1 VVLRKEHNMPRI
13 VRFHQTGGPE
23 VLKIAEEPLVQPKEG
38 EVRLRVQALGLNRAE
53 AMFRSGAYL
62 ETAQLP
68 SRLGYEAAG
77 VVDAVGPGVTS
88 AKVGD
93 RVSTIPA
100 FGLSAHGVYG
110 ESAVVPA
117 FAVAPYP
124 EHFTPEQGSAV
135 WMQYITAWVGLME
148 RGHLEKGKVA
158 LITAASSSVGLAAI
172 QVAKATGAT
181 AIVTTRKPD
190 KKAKLLDAGADHV
203 VVTEQEDLPERV
215 MEISGGKGAN
225 VIFDPVSGPYV
236 ETLAQAA
243 ATGATLIIYG
253 LLDMRPT
260 PYPLFAA
267 LQKGLWMHAF
277 ALFECT
283 TQPAALER
291 AKRYVSEGLKSGAL
305 KPIIDPKVFTLDQ
318 IVDAHRYLESNQQ
331 FGKIVVR
338 V

>member
-1 VVLRKEHNMPRI
+1 MPRI
-13 VRFHQTGGPE
+13 VRFHQTGGPD
-23 VLKIAEEPLVQPKEG
+23 VLKIVEEPLVPPKEG
-38 EVRLRVQALGLNRAE
+38 EVRLRVHALGLNRAE

-62 ETAQLP
+62 EVAQLP

-77 VVDAVGPGVTS
+77 VVDAIGPGVS
-88 AKVGD
+88 SVKIGD

-135 WMQYITAWVGLME
+135 WMQYMTAWIGLLE
-148 RGHLEKGKVA
+148 RGQLQKGQTV

-172 QVAKATGAT
+172 QIAKATGAT
-181 AIVTTRKPD
+181 TIAVTRKAI
-190 KKAKLLDAGADHV
+190 KKTHLLEAGADHV
-203 VVTEQEDLPERV
+203 VVTDEEELPTQV
-215 MEISGGKGAN
+215 AAVSDGQGAN
-225 VIFDPVSGPYV
+225 LIFDSVSGPYV

-243 ATGATLIIYG
+243 AHGARLIIYG

-260 PYPLFAA
+260 PFPLFPAF
-267 LQKGLWMHAF
+267 QKSLWMHAYT
-277 ALFECT
+277 LFECT
-283 TQPAALER
+283 TNPATLER
-291 AKRYVSEGLKSGAL
+291 GKRYIYEGLKSGAL
-305 KPIIDPKVFTLDQ
+305 NPILDRKVFTLDQ
-318 IVDAHRYLESNQQ
+318 IADAHRYMESNEQ
-331 FGKIVVR
+331 FGKIVVK

>member
-1 VVLRKEHNMPRI
+1 MPRI

-23 VLKIAEEPLVQPKEG
+23 VLKIAEEPLVQPKDG

-62 ETAQLP
+62 ETPQLP

-77 VVDAVGPGVTS
+77 IVDAIGPGVS
-88 AKVGD
+88 GVKVGD

-100 FGLSAHGVYG
+100 HGLSAYGVYG
-110 ESAVVPA
+110 ESAIVPA
-117 FAVAPYP
+117 FAVATYP
-124 EHFTPEQGSAV
+124 EHFTPEQGAAI
-135 WMQYITAWVGLME
+135 WMQYFTAWVGLVE
-148 RGHLEKGKVA
+148 RGQLEKGQFA

-172 QVAKATGAT
+172 QVAKATGAK
-181 AIVTTRKPD
+181 AIAATRNPD
-190 KKAKLLDAGADHV
+190 KKAKLQKAGADHV
-203 VVTEQEDLPERV
+203 IVTEQEDLPKRV
-215 MEISGGKGAN
+215 MEITGGKGAN

-236 ETLAQAA
+236 DTLAQAA

-260 PYPLFAA
+260 PYPLFPS

-277 ALFECT
+277 TLFECT
-283 TQPAALER
+283 TNPAMRER
-291 AKRYVSEGLKSGAL
+291 AKRYIYEGLKSGAL
-305 KPIIDPKVFTLDQ
+305 KPILDPKVFTLDQ
-318 IVDAHRYLESNQQ
+318 IADAHRYLESNQQ
-331 FGKIVVR
+331 FGKIVVK

>member
-1 VVLRKEHNMPRI
+1 MPRI

-53 AMFRSGAYL
+53 AMFRSGVYL
-62 ETAQLP
+62 EAPQLP

-77 VVDAVGPGVTS
+77 VIDAVGSGVS
-88 AKVGD
+88 AVKVGD

-100 FGLSAHGVYG
+100 FGLSAYGVYG

-117 FAVAPYP
+117 SAVAPYP

-135 WMQYITAWVGLME
+135 WMQYITAWIGLVE
-148 RGHLEKGKVA
+148 RGQLEKGQVA

-172 QVAKATGAT
+172 QIARARGAT
-181 AIVTTRKPD
+181 AIAATRSPN
-190 KKAKLLDAGADHV
+190 KKAALLDAGADHV
-203 VVTEQEDLPERV
+203 VITEQEDLPKRV
-215 MEISGGKGAN
+215 LEISGGKGAH
-225 VIFDPVSGPYV
+225 VIFDPVAGPYV

-243 ATGATLIIYG
+243 ASGATLIIYG
-253 LLDMRPT
+253 LLDTRPT
-260 PYPLFAA
+260 PFPM
-267 LQKGLWMHAF
+267 LQAFQKSLWMHAF
-277 ALFECT
+277 VLFEYT

-291 AKRYVSEGLKSGAL
+291 AKRYVYEGLTSGAL
-305 KPIIDPKVFTLDQ
+305 KPIIDPKVYTLDQ

-331 FGKIVVR
+331 FGKIVVK

>member
-1 VVLRKEHNMPRI
+1 MPRI
-13 VRFHQTGGPE
+13 VRFHQTGGPD
-23 VLKIAEEPLVQPKEG
+23 VLKIVEEPLVPPKEG
-38 EVRLRVQALGLNRAE
+38 EVRLRVHALGLNRAE

-62 ETAQLP
+62 EVAQLP

-77 VVDAVGPGVTS
+77 VVDAIGPGVS
-88 AKVGD
+88 RVKIGD

-135 WMQYITAWVGLME
+135 WMQYMTAWIGLLE
-148 RGHLEKGKVA
+148 RGQLQKGQTV

-172 QVAKATGAT
+172 QIAKATGAT
-181 AIVTTRKPD
+181 TIAVTRKAA
-190 KKAKLLDAGADHV
+190 KKTRLLEAGADHV
-203 VVTEQEDLPERV
+203 VVTDQEELPARV
-215 MEISGGKGAN
+215 AAVSDGQGAN
-225 VIFDPVSGPYV
+225 LIFDSVSGPYV

-243 ATGATLIIYG
+243 AHGATLIIYG

-260 PYPLFAA
+260 PFPLFPAF
-267 LQKGLWMHAF
+267 QKSLRMHAYT
-277 ALFECT
+277 LFECT
-283 TQPAALER
+283 TNPATLER
-291 AKRYVSEGLKSGAL
+291 GKRYIYEGLKSGAL
-305 KPIIDPKVFTLDQ
+305 NPILDRNVFTLDQ
-318 IVDAHRYLESNQQ
+318 IADAHRYMESNEQ
-331 FGKIVVR
+331 FGKIVVK

>member
-1 VVLRKEHNMPRI
+1 MPRI
-13 VRFHQTGGPE
+13 VRFQQTGGPE
-23 VLKIAEEPLVQPKEG
+23 VLKIAEEALVQPKEG

-53 AMFRSGAYL
+53 AMFRAGAYL
-62 ETAQLP
+62 EPAQLP

-77 VVDAVGPGVTS
+77 VVDAIGSGVSTVR
-88 AKVGD
+88 VGD

-117 FAVAPYP
+117 FAVASYP
-124 EHFTPEQGSAV
+124 EQLTPEQGSAF
-135 WMQYITAWVGLME
+135 WMSYITAWIGLVE
-148 RGHLEKGKVA
+148 RGQLEKGQVA

-172 QVAKATGAT
+172 QIAKAAGAT
-181 AIVTTRKPD
+181 AIAATRKSD
-190 KKAKLLDAGADHV
+190 KKAKLLRAGADHV
-203 VVTEQEDLPERV
+203 VVTEQEDLPKRV
-215 MEISGGKGAN
+215 MEVSGGKGAN

-236 ETLAQAA
+236 ETLAQTAA
-243 ATGATLIIYG
+243 AGATLIIYG

-260 PYPLFAA
+260 PYPLFPAF
-267 LQKGLWMHAF
+267 QKGLWMHAF
-277 ALFECT
+277 VLFEYT
-283 TQPAALER
+283 TQPATRER
-291 AKRYVSEGLKSGAL
+291 AKRYVYEGLKSGAL
-305 KPIIDPKVFTLDQ
+305 KPTIDPKMFTLDQ

>member
-1 VVLRKEHNMPRI
+1 MPKI
-13 VRFHQTGGPE
+13 VRFHKTGGPE

-62 ETAQLP
+62 ETPQLP

-77 VVDAVGPGVTS
+77 IVDAIGAGVS
-88 AKVGD
+88 NVKVGD

-117 FAVAPYP
+117 FAVASYP
-124 EHFTPEQGSAV
+124 EHFTPEQGSAFV
-135 WMQYITAWVGLME
+135 DAVHHRMGRAGGARAIGERASRADHRGEQQCRVGGDSDSE
-148 RGHLEKGKVA
+148 GSR
-158 LITAASSSVGLAAI
+158 SDAAI
-172 QVAKATGAT
+172 AA
-181 AIVTTRKPD
+181 TRKAD
-190 KKAKLLDAGADHV
+190 KKAKLLQAGADHV

-215 MEISGGKGAN
+215 KEISGGKGAN

-243 ATGATLIIYG
+243 AAGATMLIYG
-253 LLDMRPT
+253 ALDMRPT
-260 PYPLFAA
+260 PYPLFPA
-267 LQKGLWMHAF
+267 LQKGLWIHAF
-277 ALFECT
+277 VLFECT
-283 TQPAALER
+283 TQAPLRER
-291 AKRYVSEGLKSGAL
+291 AKRFVNEGVKSGAF
-305 KPIIDPKVFTLDQ
+305 KPIIDPKVFTLDK

-331 FGKIVVR
+331 FGKVVVR

>member
-1 VVLRKEHNMPRI
+1 MPRI

-77 VVDAVGPGVTS
+77 VVDAIGAGVS
-88 AKVGD
+88 SVKVGD

-110 ESAVVPA
+110 ESAIVPA
-117 FAVAPYP
+117 FAVASYP
-124 EHFTPEQGSAV
+124 EHFTPEQGSAL
-135 WMQYITAWVGLME
+135 WMPYITAWVGLVE
-148 RGHLEKGKVA
+148 RGQLEKGQVA

-172 QVAKATGAT
+172 QITKATGAT
-181 AIVTTRKPD
+181 AIAATRKAD
-190 KKAKLLDAGADHV
+190 KKAKLLHAGADHV
-203 VVTEQEDLPERV
+203 VVTEQEDLPKRV

-225 VIFDPVSGPYV
+225 VIFDPISGPNV

-243 ATGATLIIYG
+243 ASGATLMIYG
-253 LLDMRPT
+253 ALDMRPT
-260 PYPLFAA
+260 PYPLFPS
-267 LQKGLWMHAF
+267 LQKALWMHAF
-277 ALFECT
+277 VLFECT
-283 TQPAALER
+283 TQSALRER
-291 AKRYVSEGLKSGAL
+291 AKRYVYEGLKSGAL
-305 KPIIDPKVFTLDQ
+305 KPTIDPKVFTLDQ

-331 FGKIVVR
+331 FGKIVVK

>member
-1 VVLRKEHNMPRI
+1 MPKI
-13 VRFHQTGGPE
+13 VRFHQPGGPE
-23 VLKIAEEPLVQPKEG
+23 VLKIGEEPLVQPKEG

-53 AMFRSGAYL
+53 SMFRSGAYL
-62 ETAQLP
+62 EVPQLP

-77 VVDAVGPGVTS
+77 IVDAIGIGVS
-88 AKVGD
+88 NVKVGD

-117 FAVAPYP
+117 FAVSAYP
-124 EHFTPEQGSAV
+124 DHLTAEQGSAV
-135 WMQYITAWVGLME
+135 WMQYMTAWIGLLE
-148 RGHLEKGKVA
+148 RGHLEKGQVA

-172 QVAKATGAT
+172 QIAKATGAT
-181 AIVTTRKPD
+181 VIAATRKAD
-190 KKAKLLDAGADHV
+190 KKARLLEAGANHV
-203 VVTEQEDLPERV
+203 IVSEQENLPEQV
-215 MEISGGKGAN
+215 MAISGGKGAN
-225 VIFDPVSGPYV
+225 LIFDPVSGPYV

-243 ATGATLIIYG
+243 AHGATLIIYG

-260 PYPLFAA
+260 PFPLFPAF
-267 LQKGLWMHAF
+267 QKGLWMHAY

-283 TQPAALER
+283 AHPATLER
-291 AKRYVSEGLKSGAL
+291 GKRYVYEGLQSGSL
-305 KPIIDPKVFTLDQ
+305 KPTIDPKVFTLDQ
-318 IVDAHRYLESNQQ
+318 IVDAHRYMESNEQ

>member
-1 VVLRKEHNMPRI
+1 MPKI

-23 VLKIAEEPLVQPKEG
+23 VLKIADEPFAQPKAG

-53 AMFRSGAYL
+53 AMFRAGAYL
-62 ETAQLP
+62 ENAQLP

-77 VVDAVGPGVTS
+77 VIDALGPGVS
-88 AKVGD
+88 GMKLGD

-117 FAVAPYP
+117 SAVAPYP
-124 EHFTPEQGSAV
+124 EQFTPEQGAAI
-135 WMQYITAWVGLME
+135 WMQYITAWVGLIE
-148 RGHLEKGKVA
+148 RGGLEKGQAA

-172 QVAKATGAT
+172 QIAKAAGAT
-181 AIVTTRKPD
+181 AIAATRKPD
-190 KKAKLLDAGADHV
+190 KKAKLLHAGADHV
-203 VVTEQEDLPERV
+203 IVTEQEDLPKRV
-215 MEISGGKGAN
+215 MEASGGKGAN

-236 ETLAQAA
+236 ETLAQSAA
-243 ATGATLIIYG
+243 AGAKLIIYG

-267 LQKGLWMHAF
+267 FQKGLWMHAF
-277 ALFECT
+277 ALFDYT
-283 TQPAALER
+283 MQPAKLEH
-291 AKRYVSEGLKSGAL
+291 AKRYVLAGLKSGAL

-331 FGKIVVR
+331 FGKIVVK

>member
-1 VVLRKEHNMPRI
+1 MPRI

-62 ETAQLP
+62 ETPQLP

-77 VVDAVGPGVTS
+77 VVDAIGAGVS
-88 AKVGD
+88 SVKVGD

-100 FGLSAHGVYG
+100 YGLSAHGVYG

-135 WMQYITAWVGLME
+135 WMQYITAWVGLVE
-148 RGHLEKGKVA
+148 RGQLEKGQVV

-172 QVAKATGAT
+172 QIAKATGAT
-181 AIVTTRKPD
+181 AIAATRKPD
-190 KKAKLLDAGADHV
+190 KKAKLLHAGADHV
-203 VVTEQEDLPERV
+203 VVTEQEDLPKRV

-225 VIFDPVSGPYV
+225 LIFDPVSGPYV
-236 ETLAQAA
+236 ETLVQAA
-243 ATGATLIIYG
+243 AAGATLIIYG

-260 PYPLFAA
+260 PYPLFPAF
-267 LQKGLWMHAF
+267 QKGLWMHAF
-277 ALFECT
+277 VLFECT
-283 TQPAALER
+283 TQPALRER
-291 AKRYVSEGLKSGAL
+291 AKRYVYQGLKSGAL
-305 KPIIDPKVFTLDQ
+305 KPIVDPKVFTLDE
-318 IVDAHRYLESNQQ
+318 IADAHRYLESNQQ